1 MMGKKNKE
9 DLKEMPLVEHITE
22 LRNRILWSLSFLV
35 LAFCLSFS
43 FAEDIYGF
51 LVEPLANALENS
63 SEKRMIYTG
72 LAEVFTTYLK
82 VAFFSALIL
91 SSPFLVG
98 QIWLFAAP
106 GLYKKEKFLFAFFFM
121 ASVFLFLI
129 GIALV
134 YYLILPLAWNFFLG
148 FEIAGSDSLPIQL
161 EAKVNEYL
169 SIVLILMWAFGITFQ
184 LPVVLSFLAKLGI
197 LDSKTLI
204 NNRKYNVI
212 ITFAIAAVLTPPDII
227 SQIGLALP
235 ILLLYEFSIFL
246 IKLIERKK

>member
-1 MMGKKNKE
+1 
-9 DLKEMPLVEHITE
+9 
-22 LRNRILWSLSFLV
+22 
-35 LAFCLSFS
+35 
-43 FAEDIYGF
+43 
-51 LVEPLANALENS
+51 
-63 SEKRMIYTG
+63 
-72 LAEVFTTYLK
+72 
-82 VAFFSALIL
+82 
-91 SSPFLVG
+91 
-98 QIWLFAAP
+98 
-106 GLYKKEKFLFAFFFM
+106 M
-121 ASVFLFLI
+121 ASVLLFLI
-129 GIALV
+129 GLALV

-148 FEIAGSDSLPIQL
+148 FEISGSDSLPIQL

>member
-1 MMGKKNKE
+1 M
-9 DLKEMPLVEHITE
+9 LL
-22 LRNRILWSLSFLV
+22 
-35 LAFCLSFS
+35 
-43 FAEDIYGF
+43 
-51 LVEPLANALENS
+51 
-63 SEKRMIYTG
+63 
-72 LAEVFTTYLK
+72 
-82 VAFFSALIL
+82 
-91 SSPFLVG
+91 
-98 QIWLFAAP
+98 
-106 GLYKKEKFLFAFFFM
+106 
-121 ASVFLFLI
+121 LFLL

>member
-1 MMGKKNKE
+1 
-9 DLKEMPLVEHITE
+9 
-22 LRNRILWSLSFLV
+22 
-35 LAFCLSFS
+35 
-43 FAEDIYGF
+43 
-51 LVEPLANALENS
+51 
-63 SEKRMIYTG
+63 
-72 LAEVFTTYLK
+72 
-82 VAFFSALIL
+82 
-91 SSPFLVG
+91 
-98 QIWLFAAP
+98 
-106 GLYKKEKFLFAFFFM
+106 M
-121 ASVFLFLI
+121 ASVLLFLI

-134 YYLILPLAWNFFLG
+134 YYLKLPLAWNFFLG
-148 FEIAGSDSLPIQL
+148 FEISGSDSLPLQL

>member
-1 MMGKKNKE
+1 MSNGRKKEN
-9 DLKEMPLVEHITE
+9 LKKMPLMDHITE
-22 LRNRILWSLSFLV
+22 LRNRILWSLTFIL
-35 LAFCLSFS
+35 LAFFLSFS
-43 FAEDIYGF
+43 FAENIYGF
-51 LVEPLANALENS
+51 LTDPLAEALENS
-63 SEKRMIYTG
+63 GERRMIYTG

-91 SSPFLVG
+91 SSPFLVS
-98 QIWLFAAP
+98 QIWLFAVP
-106 GLYKKEKFLFAFFFM
+106 GLYKEEKFLFAFFFLS
-121 ASVFLFLI
+121 SVILFLI

-148 FEIAGSDSLPIQL
+148 FEITGSDSLPIQL

-212 ITFAIAAVLTPPDII
+212 ITFVIAAILTPPDII

>member
-1 MMGKKNKE
+1 M
-9 DLKEMPLVEHITE
+9 
-22 LRNRILWSLSFLV
+22 
-35 LAFCLSFS
+35 
-43 FAEDIYGF
+43 
-51 LVEPLANALENS
+51 
-63 SEKRMIYTG
+63 
-72 LAEVFTTYLK
+72 
-82 VAFFSALIL
+82 
-91 SSPFLVG
+91 
-98 QIWLFAAP
+98 
-106 GLYKKEKFLFAFFFM
+106 
-121 ASVFLFLI
+121 
-129 GIALV
+129 
-134 YYLILPLAWNFFLG
+134 G
-148 FEIAGSDSLPIQL
+148 FEISGSDSLPIQL

>member
-1 MMGKKNKE
+1 MGKKSKE

-51 LVEPLANALENS
+51 LVEPLANAIEDS
-63 SEKRMIYTG
+63 SERRMIYTG

-82 VAFFSALIL
+82 VGFFSALIF
-91 SSPFLVG
+91 SSPFLVS

-121 ASVFLFLI
+121 AS
-129 GIALV
+129 
-134 YYLILPLAWNFFLG
+134 
-148 FEIAGSDSLPIQL
+148 EISGSDSLPIQL

-197 LDSKTLI
+197 LNSKTLI

>member
-1 MMGKKNKE
+1 
-9 DLKEMPLVEHITE
+9 
-22 LRNRILWSLSFLV
+22 

-51 LVEPLANALENS
+51 LVEPLANAIEDS
-63 SEKRMIYTG
+63 SERRMIYTG

-91 SSPFLVG
+91 SSPFLVS

-121 ASVFLFLI
+121 ASVLLFLI

>member
-1 MMGKKNKE
+1 
-9 DLKEMPLVEHITE
+9 
-22 LRNRILWSLSFLV
+22 
-35 LAFCLSFS
+35 
-43 FAEDIYGF
+43 
-51 LVEPLANALENS
+51 
-63 SEKRMIYTG
+63 
-72 LAEVFTTYLK
+72 
-82 VAFFSALIL
+82 
-91 SSPFLVG
+91 
-98 QIWLFAAP
+98 
-106 GLYKKEKFLFAFFFM
+106 M
-121 ASVFLFLI
+121 ASVLLFLI

-148 FEIAGSDSLPIQL
+148 FEISGSDSLPIQL